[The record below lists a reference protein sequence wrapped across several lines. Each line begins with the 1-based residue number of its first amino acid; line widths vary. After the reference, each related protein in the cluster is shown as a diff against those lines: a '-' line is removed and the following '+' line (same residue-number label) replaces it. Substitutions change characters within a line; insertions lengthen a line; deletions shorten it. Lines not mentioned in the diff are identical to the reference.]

1 MRVKLIDVSIIIPAY
16 NEEDRIGSTLEK
28 TREFLQQRPWRYE
41 LIPVDDGS
49 RDQTVQV
56 IQEIAVDWDD
66 IRMVKNDRNRGKGF
80 SVRHGLEVARGRFIG
95 FMDAD
100 YKTDVKAL
108 DEVILHLEA
117 NADVVIGD
125 RTLKATEIL
134 AGRSLVREMG
144 SKAFTTLLRFLMGMR
159 GFEDTQCGF
168 KFFREDVM
176 RQVFSL
182 QEVDGYMFDVE
193 ILLILNRMNYEV
205 RKLPVEWS
213 YDADSRFNLVSGTLK
228 NIMELIGIRW
238 RHRCGQY
245 G

>member
-1 MRVKLIDVSIIIPAY
+1 MDLSIIVPAY
-16 NEEDRIGSTLEK
+16 NEEKRIGFTLGK
-28 TREFLQQRPWRYE
+28 TREFLEQRSWRYE
-41 LIPVDDGS
+41 LILVDDGS

-56 IQEIAVDWDD
+56 IQETAAGWDE
-66 IRMVKNDRNRGKGF
+66 IRIVQNVRNRGKGF
-80 SVRHGLEVARGRFIG
+80 SVRRGLEVARGRFVG

-100 YKTDVKAL
+100 YKTDISAL
-108 DEVILHLEA
+108 DEVMIHLENNVEA
-117 NADVVIGD
+117 VIGD

-134 AGRSLVREMG
+134 AGRSVLREFG
-144 SKAFTTLLRFLMGMR
+144 SKTFKTFLRFLMGIR

-182 QEVDGYMFDVE
+182 QKVEGYMFDVE
-193 ILLILNRMNYEV
+193 ILLILSRMNSEV

-213 YDADSRFNLVSGTLK
+213 YDADSRFNVISGTFK
-228 NIMELIGIRW
+228 NLTELAGIRW
-238 RHRCGQY
+238 RHRNGRY

>member
-1 MRVKLIDVSIIIPAY
+1 
-16 NEEDRIGSTLEK
+16 
-28 TREFLQQRPWRYE
+28 
-41 LIPVDDGS
+41 
-49 RDQTVQV
+49 
-56 IQEIAVDWDD
+56 
-66 IRMVKNDRNRGKGF
+66 
-80 SVRHGLEVARGRFIG
+80 
-95 FMDAD
+95 
-100 YKTDVKAL
+100 
-108 DEVILHLEA
+108 
-117 NADVVIGD
+117 
-125 RTLKATEIL
+125 
-134 AGRSLVREMG
+134 
-144 SKAFTTLLRFLMGMR
+144 MGMR

-213 YDADSRFNLVSGTLK
+213 YDADSRFNLISGTLK